1 MATIGK
7 EMMTT
12 STVNERL
19 PKVEAAYLDNTLPKV
34 ARQPGSL
41 SKDLQ
46 PRSEAF
52 TSRAALPEARRTVGA
67 TGTDH
72 AREYGPAAGLP
83 EAIDGPASLLPPEDD
98 E

>member
-41 SKDLQ
+41 SKDLN
-46 PRSEAF
+46 PLRSF
-52 TSRAALPEARRTVGA
+52 HKPGSLARSGRTVGA